1 MLSQRGT
8 SQVFAAQNGS
18 VFAAAKQTEP
28 IRISGSATLAPVDG
42 HKLGIE
48 AGTESLPINGDG
60 SSVFAAAKSGYQ
72 LDSYG
77 SDPRRIG

>member
-1 MLSQRGT
+1 MAQLLRGQADRAN
-8 SQVFAAQNGS
+8 SNFG
-18 VFAAAKQTEP
+18 K
-28 IRISGSATLAPVDG
+28 RDLAPVDG

-72 LDSYG
+72 LDNYG